1 MKRLTLVL
9 MAVLA
14 VGCQKIDKSIDSVN
28 AMPAKMDGLQAKI
41 DRQGAFLTFK
51 ELVDETN
58 AEEILP
64 IPFDLMGFAK
74 EFGKFANEE
83 DLVELFYL
91 YNKKLNE
98 VVIDSTNP
106 TPEEI
111 KRFNHKKSHEL
122 AALQAVAGLMPQ
134 EKVQGIIDSRILRD
148 DRYRDAGLAMLM
160 MRVQFIRDVL
170 LELSLFSEPIDV
182 VGEFEKAIEYG
193 NQIDF
198 IARLP
203 FTKFIA
209 MSVTGFIEVERPDV
223 IEQLDPAV
231 ALATWK
237 KIKTKATR
245 GLSKIEVQEWTGNA
259 ASDQAM
265 HQERLRRFAIGLG
278 MVEKQINSWQGTQP

>member
-1 MKRLTLVL
+1 MKRITLAL
-9 MAVLA
+9 LAVVA

-28 AMPAKMDGLQAKI
+28 AMPAKMDGLQEKI
-41 DRQGAFLTFK
+41 NRQGAFLTFK

-74 EFGKFANEE
+74 EFGKFATVE

-98 VVIDSTNP
+98 VVIDSAAP

-122 AALQAVAGLMPQ
+122 AALQAVAGLLPQ
-134 EKVQGIIDSRILRD
+134 EKVQAVIDERIMTD
-148 DRYRDAGLAMLM
+148 DRYRDAGLTMLM
-160 MRVQFIRDVL
+160 MRVQFLRDVL

-193 NQIDF
+193 KQIDF
-198 IARLP
+198 VARLP
-203 FTKFIA
+203 FTKYIS
-209 MSVTGFIEVERPDV
+209 MSVTGFIETERPDV
-223 IEQLDPAV
+223 VEQLDPAV

-237 KIKTKATR
+237 KIRTKATR
-245 GLSKIEVQEWTGNA
+245 GLGKIEVQEWTGNA
-259 ASDQAM
+259 AQDQAK
-265 HQERLRRFAIGLG
+265 HQERLQRFGKGLYE
-278 MVEKQINSWQGTQP
+278 VEKAIQSWEGTQP